1 MKRWILILLV
11 VVPALA
17 MARFEPFS
25 KASLAEVGNYYRS
38 LWPKVFEQPIK
49 FVPYPFAGKKASAA
63 GIDVLTVIHDLA
75 ASAEPFFKVKA
86 PNQPLPKATK
96 VKLAKAAITAIKYLS
111 KWGVLEPAD
120 LMMLATS
127 KTIDEATVGKLLSKS
142 IVRIGQLTA
151 KKIQKAY

>member
-1 MKRWILILLV
+1 MKRWMLLLLV
-11 VVPALA
+11 VAPALA
-17 MARFEPFS
+17 MARLEPFS

-49 FVPYPFAGKKASAA
+49 FLPYTFAGKKGSAA
-63 GIDVLTVIHDLA
+63 GTDVLAVIHDLA

-96 VKLAKAAITAIKYLS
+96 VKLAKAAMTAVKYLS

-127 KTIDEATVGKLLSKS
+127 KSIDEATVGKLLGKS

-151 KKIQKAY
+151 KKIQRDY